1 MSSWKVSKYQTY
13 SQESAPRKG
22 PIWHLEAVKYVNG
35 KTLQVL
41 LLTSTGVAMCF
52 IMFLT
57 VPFRHTQA
65 LMHDSVTS
73 AARRACRADR
83 CARSDSTGFN
93 MVSSSRMCLMINS
106 INLFASQDV
115 SASVRLLEQR
125 LEEVEAAAAQRE
137 AEELLGTANAT
148 NLQKQP
154 FLRVF
159 QFSDS
164 FEHAEPFTMT
174 LVQ

>member
-1 MSSWKVSKYQTY
+1 
-13 SQESAPRKG
+13 
-22 PIWHLEAVKYVNG
+22 
-35 KTLQVL
+35 
-41 LLTSTGVAMCF
+41 
-52 IMFLT
+52 
-57 VPFRHTQA
+57 
-65 LMHDSVTS
+65 
-73 AARRACRADR
+73 
-83 CARSDSTGFN
+83 
-93 MVSSSRMCLMINS
+93 MINS